1 MDTRQFTTPRYRCD
15 YDYDGP
21 RVFHLGLGFV
31 LRLNPAPNFHCHD
44 VVDPHDGD
52 KRYELWSPNAE
63 LAIFPGV
70 RPENFSLDLPHL
82 NPRFDGSGGRW
93 DFTLNPQ
100 YLECGKLHHAFIRRT
115 TSYSLS
121 TDPPEFWSLTDHWA
135 PCVTSLEK
143 NGAVDS
149 HFYQNLKDRSKQL
162 LKQAEVINRDH
173 RQELQE
179 CSFWLPEPPKVAELD
194 CLSALAQPHPWEDQV
209 DRLAHVQRQLKE
221 LAGWVECANAI
232 ARTPYSI
239 KAQASKLYAQC
250 FPSGDERFLGVWAHG
265 DHERAILWLLGR
277 GIPCYFAHQYREN
290 IEYGEHIALDRRN
303 SVVHGF
309 VPQVTPTHLSP
320 EHNPYFKLALRQQ
333 ARTSHS
339 PVLTIPYTFPPTPT
353 SEKMQNRS
361 GSWIPRYR
369 VQLKDPITG
378 VATRSITHV
387 GPDGTPK
394 INTAPVPVMNNSSA
408 PQHDTNL
415 IDSIQ
420 TTYTPIDFVAAPS
433 QAESDSNLSNN
444 LPQHRFSP
452 YSPSSKPAE
461 KSNGLM
467 IGNVDVSLELLPPR
481 RTLTD
486 ALASATGS
494 QIPALRQIL
503 LSFLGGYHKDI
514 AYTSLDISPINGTSP
529 PLQTNALTFG
539 TFVISSNAGFYLRY
553 WHILFPDLPFIALIG
568 MAVQRGLQVRLT
580 VKTSDIRSMLPAS
593 IRPPRPPPEMLPQG
607 ILPTGI
613 AKWNQKRKID
623 PHRRACALYMEG
635 VRSVLRLP
643 RARRLILEGGL
654 LWRIALQWDG
664 PMLYQICLHGPS
676 PLALHYRIGETHPNL
691 ELFDDDLPDSVM
703 NILLGVQDNGLSLWP
718 SPALLEC
725 SRKWYGLWNEDLE
738 KWFQARASLIS
749 SGTAKAHSD
758 LEWGGLL
765 RCTRIKGVIGSETHM
780 QRLCES
786 LDVNFPEL
794 CSKNWTGPYSIVLRD
809 PVACPFDGNAL
820 NY

>member
-63 LAIFPGV
+63 LAVFPGV

-82 NPRFDGSGGRW
+82 SPRFDGSGGRW

-100 YLECGKLHHAFIRRT
+100 YLETGKLHHAFIRRT
-115 TSYSLS
+115 TSYSL
-121 TDPPEFWSLTDHWA
+121 DPPEFWPLTNHWA

-143 NGAVDS
+143 TGTVDADLC
-149 HFYQNLKDRSKQL
+149 QNLKDRSKQL
-162 LKQAEVINRDH
+162 LKQAEVLRRDH
-173 RQELQE
+173 RRELQE
-179 CSFWLPEPPKVAELD
+179 CSFWLPEPPKVAQLD
-194 CLSALAQPHPWEDQV
+194 SLSALAQPHSWESQV

-221 LAGWVECANAI
+221 LAGWVECANNI
-232 ARTPYSI
+232 AKTPYSI
-239 KAQASKLYAQC
+239 KDKAPKLYTQC

-265 DHERAILWLLGR
+265 DHEEAILWLLGR

-290 IEYGEHIALDRRN
+290 IEYGEHIAFDRRN
-303 SVVHGF
+303 SVVQDF
-309 VPQVTPTHLSP
+309 VPQVTPVHLSP

-333 ARTSHS
+333 APILHS
-339 PVLTIPYTFPPTPT
+339 PALTIPYTFPPIPT

-361 GSWIPRYR
+361 GSWVARYR
-369 VQLKDPITG
+369 VQLKDPITDT
-378 VATRSITHV
+378 ATRSITHIE
-387 GPDGTPK
+387 PDRILK
-394 INTAPVPVMNNSSA
+394 VNTAPGPGPVLDDSSVP
-408 PQHDTNL
+408 QQDTYM

-420 TTYTPIDFVAAPS
+420 TTSIPS
-433 QAESDSNLSNN
+433 QEVNCDSHLSTD
-444 LPQHRFSP
+444 LPQHRLSP
-452 YSPSSKPAE
+452 YPSSSKPAE
-461 KSNGLM
+461 TSRGPIISKM
-467 IGNVDVSLELLPPR
+467 DVSLELLPPQ
-481 RTLTD
+481 RTLRDT
-486 ALASATGS
+486 LASATGS
-494 QIPALRQIL
+494 RIPALRRIIT
-503 LSFLGGYHKDI
+503 SFHGGYRDDTL
-514 AYTSLDISPINGTSP
+514 YTSLDIASINGCSP
-529 PLQTNALTFG
+529 PLQTSALTCG

-568 MAVQRGLQVRLT
+568 MGVQRGLQVRLT
-580 VKTSDIRSMLPAS
+580 VKTSDIRSMLSAS

-613 AKWNQKRKID
+613 AKWSQKRKVD

-635 VRSVLRLP
+635 VRGVLRLP

-664 PMLYQICLHGPS
+664 PMLYQICLNGPS
-676 PLALHYRIGETHPNL
+676 PVALHYRIGETHPDL

-703 NILLGVQDNGLSLWP
+703 NILLGVQENGLSMWP
-718 SPALLEC
+718 SPALLEY

-738 KWFQARASLIS
+738 AWFQARASLIS
-749 SGTAKAHSD
+749 SGAAKACSD
-758 LEWGGLL
+758 LEWGGLF
-765 RCTRIKGVIGSETHM
+765 RCTRTEVVGSEAYM
-780 QRLCES
+780 QRLCEN
-786 LDVNFPEL
+786 LDADFPEL
-794 CSKNWTGPYSIVLRD
+794 CSNWTGPYNIVLRD
-809 PVACPFDGNAL
+809 PVPCRFYGSIL
-820 NY
+820 GY